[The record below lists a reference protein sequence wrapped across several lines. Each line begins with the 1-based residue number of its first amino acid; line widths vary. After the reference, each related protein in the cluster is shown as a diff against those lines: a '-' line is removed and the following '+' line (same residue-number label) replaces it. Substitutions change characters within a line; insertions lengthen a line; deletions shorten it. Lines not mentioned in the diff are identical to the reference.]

1 MALKDL
7 VSDLSA
13 FKGQTTPDSIDNQI
27 EKGVDFFDNE
37 TAGATGFTPKTNLE
51 TEYNKFMKSTN
62 SLPNEYN
69 GESTISSPNSGVRT
83 NTKTR
88 SAFGQ
93 NGEYS
98 EEGNPGLSNPS
109 HILDSD
115 TSLAPVNQ
123 PQFTSAFMTTPIAD
137 YLSSYDP
144 TQPFSNDLTL
154 TRAVEQH
161 TSTGPTQYTIS
172 AFDDTPLYE
181 NAHGTSLLPVLNQ
194 FDFTIFRERNRS
206 SETPPFHSSVTAPF
220 TNVPLPSP
228 FLENRYVVE
237 FGSAGVMN
245 LRDRY
250 KDGSIHIEAGD
261 SQSPIGGEVVEFASL
276 MPLVNRTSQFSTP
289 EDIAGDNVYT
299 VPATYPT
306 ATPQTT
312 LNLQRENFRTTEDVT
327 TDTFQ
332 SEFSATTMKENYED
346 SVYIDNLFEFRD
358 GTYKNV
364 PSGMTENNKFGTK
377 TFREVADPNNFDLFR
392 QPFILREVGNNWGLN
407 PISSDTGF
415 FGALAAGADDI
426 LGGFFRGAPSFTGL
440 VERNF
445 ADKIRI
451 GKFLLTTDGIG
462 FLGKQFV
469 LQGLNPTLETKR
481 YNPLSILGIPIG
493 AIDDPEGVIQSGG
506 AQGLATLLASLA
518 LPINHAERHIGG
530 GRYGDIV
537 PLGENLP
544 EFITNLLPSGMD
556 TVFNAVGKFNNPNTG
571 YGSRIAM
578 QSNPE
583 VIKKQSVNFGFGVT
597 AEIGGRDL
605 VTSMLLMNP
614 NKYLFPISS
623 APKSIDKGIPSFT
636 GTVDL
641 LRSDA
646 RKIEDKIGGTFNN
659 GTNVG
664 DASNDSGNKTIF
676 HTSPYDKLTK
686 LGEGD
691 ERLDY
696 EFNGKMPLQ
705 SMARK
710 ILNQTHNVT
719 KDEIPYNRK
728 VADTGNQGG
737 ARGSIARPLDKD
749 GIGDSTGRADL
760 IQTAIRIGTDSKI
773 ANHFTDKVN
782 MLPYGTKDEVLNNQK
797 INDFIK
803 FKFHDMVN
811 NKFIIFRAILE
822 GISDSI
828 TPEYG
833 EERYVGRPDKVY
845 IYQGADRN
853 ISFGFKIYPKTAQEL
868 PILMEKLNYL
878 VGMCY
883 PSYTPEE
890 RMITPL
896 ISLTMGD
903 MFDRVTGLL
912 GSLTVTVEDASTWE
926 INDGLQFPHFISA
939 QCEFKYIGNNV
950 LASKGKHY
958 GINWIPDGNSNP
970 ATRFTDKSQLGFS
983 DYPNRKSSG
992 DKDFTPLYGE
1002 LGQPAAERTT

>member
-7 VSDLSA
+7 ASDLSA

-51 TEYNKFMKSTN
+51 TEYNKFMKSNN

-88 SAFGQ
+88 SAYGQ
-93 NGEYS
+93 NGEYG

-137 YLSSYDP
+137 YLSIYNA
-144 TQPFSNDLTL
+144 PFDESLTFN
-154 TRAVEQH
+154 VEQH
-161 TSTGPTQYTIS
+161 TSTGPTEFTIS
-172 AFDDTPLYE
+172 AFDNTPLYE

-194 FDFTIFRERNRS
+194 FDFTIFRERSRT

-220 TNVPLPSP
+220 DNVALPSP
-228 FLENRYVVE
+228 FLENRYAVE
-237 FGSAGVMN
+237 FGSVGVMN

-261 SQSPIGGEVVEFASL
+261 SQSPVGGEVVEFASL

-299 VPATYPT
+299 IPTTYPT

-312 LNLQRENFRTTEDVT
+312 LNLKRENFRTTGGVT
-327 TDTFQ
+327 IDTLQ
-332 SEFSATTMKENYED
+332 SEFSSNTMKQNYED
-346 SVYIDNLFEFRD
+346 FSPTDKLFQFKN
-358 GTYKNV
+358 GQYKNV

-377 TFREVADPNNFDLFR
+377 TYREVADPNNFDLFA

-407 PISSDTGF
+407 PINSDTGF
-415 FGALAAGADDI
+415 FGQLTAGADGI

-445 ADKIRI
+445 TDKIRI
-451 GKFLLTTDGIG
+451 SKFLLTSEGIG
-462 FLGKQFV
+462 FLGKQFA
-469 LQGLNPTLETKR
+469 LQALNPTLESKI
-481 YNPLSILGIPIG
+481 YNPLSTLGIPAG
-493 AIDDPEGVIQSGG
+493 AINDPEGVIQSGG
-506 AQGLATLLASLA
+506 VQGLATLLGALA
-518 LPINHAERHIGG
+518 LPISHPERHVGG
-530 GRYGDIV
+530 GRYEDV
-537 PLGENLP
+537 NPLERIPN
-544 EFITNLLPSGMD
+544 FISDRIGNANIKNLLKD
-556 TVFNAVGKFNNPNTG
+556 LKFDSADKG
-571 YGSRIAM
+571 WGSRIAM

-583 VIKKQSVNFGFGVT
+583 IIKEETINLPFGAGDITVGGKDLGT
-597 AEIGGRDL
+597 A
-605 VTSMLLMNP
+605 MLLMNP

-623 APKSIDKGIPSFT
+623 APKSVGKGGISFI
-636 GTVDL
+636 GGPD
-641 LRSDA
+641 DA
-646 RKIEDKIGGTFNN
+646 KAEAKLIEEKLGGTFNPKTAYN
-659 GTNVG
+659 EKGGPIKRHAALGYSELRENKSYENNLNSYSK
-664 DASNDSGNKTIF
+664 SNLLANSIQNSDSTFKKPEAKTINNNIGNPGRINNVTEF
-676 HTSPYDKLTK
+676 NKLIGVNALTK
-686 LGEGD
+686 EGVK
-691 ERLDY
+691 
-696 EFNGKMPLQ
+696 G
-705 SMARK
+705 
-710 ILNQTHNVT
+710 LNV
-719 KDEIPYNRK
+719 
-728 VADTGNQGG
+728 
-737 ARGSIARPLDKD
+737 
-749 GIGDSTGRADL
+749 
-760 IQTAIRIGTDSKI
+760 
-773 ANHFTDKVN
+773 DKVN
-782 MLPYGTKDEVLNNQK
+782 MIPYGQDYKNPAAEEFR
-797 INDFIK
+797 NDFIK

-903 MFDRVTGLL
+903 MFDRATGLL

-970 ATRFTDKSQLGFS
+970 ATRFTDESQLGFP

>member
-98 EEGNPGLSNPS
+98 EEGNPGLSNPP
-109 HILDSD
+109 HTIDSD
-115 TSLAPVNQ
+115 ISLAPVNQ

-161 TSTGPTQYTIS
+161 SSTGPTQYTIS
-172 AFDDTPLYE
+172 AFDNTPLYE

-220 TNVPLPSP
+220 SNVALPSP
-228 FLENRYVVE
+228 FLENRYIVE
-237 FGSAGVMN
+237 FGSVGVMN

-250 KDGSIHIEAGD
+250 KDGSIHIVTGD

-276 MPLVNRTSQFSTP
+276 MPLINRTSQFSTP

-312 LNLQRENFRTTEDVT
+312 LNLKRENFRTTEDVT
-327 TDTFQ
+327 IDTFQ
-332 SEFSATTMKENYED
+332 SEFSANTMKKNYEE
-346 SVYIDNLFEFRD
+346 SDNISDLMKFEG

-377 TFREVADPNNFDLFR
+377 TYREVSDPNNFDLFR
-392 QPFILREVGNNWGLN
+392 QPFILREIGNNWGFDNTPTDN
-407 PISSDTGF
+407 PIGSLLGNVV
-415 FGALAAGADDI
+415 GAADN
-426 LGGFFRGAPSFTGL
+426 LMGGLFRGAPTFTGL
-440 VERNF
+440 VSRNIT
-445 ADKIRI
+445 DKFRI
-451 GKFLLTTDGIG
+451 GKFLLTSEGIG
-462 FLGKQFV
+462 FLGKQFI
-469 LQGLNPTLETKR
+469 LQGLNPTIESKV
-481 YNPLSILGIPIG
+481 YNPLSVFGIVGGGDAYNTIKDAVNGGGTSVADLASGIGSAVASAFLPIGHADRYLGGIKYEDLNPLQKLDGDSVLGEKLKSIPIIGDLVFKGVNKKIADVEGYSRLSAQAPLIVG
-493 AIDDPEGVIQSGG
+493 A
-506 AQGLATLLASLA
+506 
-518 LPINHAERHIGG
+518 
-530 GRYGDIV
+530 
-537 PLGENLP
+537 
-544 EFITNLLPSGMD
+544 
-556 TVFNAVGKFNNPNTG
+556 TVFGKTVQE
-571 YGSRIAM
+571 SIAL
-578 QSNPE
+578 
-583 VIKKQSVNFGFGVT
+583 KD
-597 AEIGGRDL
+597 R
-605 VTSMLLMNP
+605 LLFMNP
-614 NKYLFPISS
+614 NKYLFPVSS
-623 APKSIDKGIPSFT
+623 APKSIERGVPTFIGGKELAEKDANTAENTLGSVFNKKTKENIPQAKIDGKLTEIPSIKRHRT
-636 GTVDL
+636 L
-641 LRSDA
+641 SYEQLR
-646 RKIEDKIGGTFNN
+646 IENGYEEKIGGGVSRGISPLKENITSFQK
-659 GTNVG
+659 GLERTTNDDVG
-664 DASNDSGNKTIF
+664 QSGQINYESSVDLIPARDSNS
-676 HTSPYDKLTK
+676 
-686 LGEGD
+686 
-691 ERLDY
+691 
-696 EFNGKMPLQ
+696 
-705 SMARK
+705 K
-710 ILNQTHNVT
+710 IVT
-719 KDEIPYNRK
+719 K
-728 VADTGNQGG
+728 GG
-737 ARGSIARPLDKD
+737 VKS
-749 GIGDSTGRADL
+749 S
-760 IQTAIRIGTDSKI
+760 
-773 ANHFTDKVN
+773 NVDKVN
-782 MLPYGTKDEVLNNQK
+782 MIPYGQDYRSPTGTDRD
-797 INDFIK
+797 DFIK

-811 NKFIIFRAILE
+811 NKFIIFRAILQ

-903 MFDRVTGLL
+903 MFDRATGLL
-912 GSLTVTVEDASTWE
+912 GSLNITVEDASTWE
-926 INDGLQFPHFISA
+926 ISNGLQFPHFISA

-958 GINWIPDGNSNP
+958 GINWIPDGNSDP
-970 ATRFTDKSQLGFS
+970 ATRFTDKNQLGFE
-983 DYPNRKSSG
+983 DYPNRKSG
-992 DKDFTPLYGE
+992 GTIDMTPLYKD
-1002 LGQPAAERTT
+1002 LSQPAAETTT